1 MKKVFLAFA
10 ALLTAHFTYAQS
22 GIGVKGGVNLSNVY
36 TDAGSFKNNINQ
48 SLDTKTGWVFGV
60 WGRLGNRFYLQP
72 ELLASTKGG
81 KVEFTPSGSGASPT
95 IVDVKTTYLDVPL
108 LVGFKPVKFIR
119 LMAGPV
125 ASIKLREDEK
135 LLEAIKTYSNDTD
148 QAFEKMSYGYQL
160 GVGIKLL
167 GLELDLRKE
176 GSLSDVSAI
185 KFSNNE
191 KFSQKLNGWQFTVG
205 FKIL

>member
-22 GIGVKGGVNLSNVY
+22 GIGIKGGVNLSNVY

-81 KVEFTPSGSGASPT
+81 KVVFTPSGSGASPT
-95 IVDVKTTYLDVPL
+95 IVDVKTTYLDIPV

-148 QAFEKMSYGYQL
+148 EAFEKMSYGYQL
-160 GVGIKLL
+160 GVGIKVL

-176 GSLSDVSAI
+176 GSLTDVSSI
-185 KFSNNE
+185 KFNNNE
-191 KFSQKLNGWQFTVG
+191 KFNQRLNGWQFTVG